1 VLQVLQL
8 LGVAGTGREK
18 EAVLGGASFF
28 NASVERLIEGM
39 EGADKLKSYTCL
51 EQRGAGHEAP
61 IARRSKSAAD
71 SAAALAELKEKLE
84 RQWRKVS
91 RQYRINTL
99 SCRVVGQERCNVV
112 HSE

>member
-1 VLQVLQL
+1 VELQVLQL

-71 SAAALAELKEKLE
+71 SATALAELTEKLE

-91 RQYRINTL
+91 TAASSIALLLL
-99 SCRVVGQERCNVV
+99 SQQLV
-112 HSE
+112 